1 MRPAFT
7 STRQAMM
14 FGLLLLLLLLLPVMM
29 CKSWLPPRQEI
40 YSSLPWG
47 VGAFPYL
54 REQIFDEKEDMD
66 LVFMGS
72 SRIWWGIDTP
82 QVQKALSEK
91 LGRKAV
97 VRTLAWD
104 SPGLDPMYF
113 IMRDLLEHRKVRV
126 IVFSDCSMG
135 GGNTAHPRA
144 HAWFR
149 WADNAGDLTGLSSR
163 SKISFYCSTV
173 LGMPRNLLGL
183 LRTNLPPVQS
193 DEISWTGF
201 EHIPNPSFRMGS
213 LALRMRLDKPFTDYT
228 PHTSASPSDVCI
240 YSEATKPEFRFLEN
254 AISPMQAVFVSK
266 MGALAREHNVKLVYV
281 HLPESTEMKSTLIQ
295 EPAFWPGLV
304 GSNLTMMGI
313 APAKLF
319 GGLADEDILKLFFN
333 SEHFNQNGQIYFTSV
348 ITPRLVQVYE
358 DQTKP

>member
-1 MRPAFT
+1 MQPAFS
-7 STRQAMM
+7 STRQAAM
-14 FGLLLLLLLLLPVMM
+14 FGLLLLALLFLPVVMR
-29 CKSWLPPRQEI
+29 KSLLPPRREI

-54 REQIFDEKEDMD
+54 GEQIFDEKEDID
-66 LVFMGS
+66 IAFMGS

-104 SPGLDPMYF
+104 SPGFDPMYF
-113 IMRDLLEHRKVRV
+113 IMKDLLEHRKVRV

-135 GGNTAHPRA
+135 GGNAAHPRA
-144 HAWFR
+144 PAWFR
-149 WADNAGDLTGLSSR
+149 FSENAEDLTGISSR
-163 SKISFYCSTV
+163 SKLSFYTSAV

-183 LRTNLPPVQS
+183 LRTNLPPIQS

-201 EHIPNPSFRMGS
+201 EHIPNPSLRMGS

-228 PHTSASPSDVCI
+228 PQTSASPSDVCM

-254 AISPMQAVFVSK
+254 AISPMQAAFVSK
-266 MGALAREHNVKLVYV
+266 IGALAREHNVKLVYV
-281 HLPESTEMKSTLIQ
+281 HLPESTEMKSPLIQ
-295 EPAFWPGLV
+295 ESAFWPGLV

-313 APAKLF
+313 APSKLF
-319 GGLADEDILKLFFN
+319 NGLADEDVLKLFYN
-333 SEHFNQNGQIYFTSV
+333 YEHFNQNGQIYFTSV
-348 ITPRLVQVYE
+348 MTPRLVQVYE
-358 DQTKP
+358 DQAKP